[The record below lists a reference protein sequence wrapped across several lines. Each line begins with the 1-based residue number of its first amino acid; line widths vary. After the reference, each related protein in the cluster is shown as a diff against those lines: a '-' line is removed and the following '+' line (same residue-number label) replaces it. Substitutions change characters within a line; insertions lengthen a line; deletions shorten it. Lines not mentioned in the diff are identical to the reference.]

1 MANEAKKANPSIM
14 VFVRITIPELPQEKM
29 LEVLEKAQ
37 ALANAY
43 EGASVDLTTTQ
54 PRPLPR

>member
-1 MANEAKKANPSIM
+1 MAVETKKGNSSIM

-43 EGASVDLTTTQ
+43 EGASVDLTTAQ
-54 PRPLPR
+54 PRPQPR

>member
-1 MANEAKKANPSIM
+1 M